1 MVDGFLLG
9 VIFAMSIT
17 AALFFLRFWKKTR
30 DILFL
35 AFAAAFLIEGVNR
48 LSFLFLESPNEGNP
62 RIYLVRLLAFLLIVA
77 AIASKNRAKA

>member
-30 DILFL
+30 DLLFL

-48 LSFLFLESPNEGNP
+48 VSFLFLEFPNEGNP
-62 RIYLVRLLAFLLIVA
+62 RIYLVRLLAFMLIVA